1 VNQNVEVQKR
11 RPRSGWE
18 VEQLVNEFEASGA
31 SVTDFCFDHKLS
43 RNVLYRHLERRRLG
57 KVEPK
62 PRRGLVAVSVVEG
75 PGQPEVTVPQTGTSH
90 LGLASPPVQVETGA
104 QCALEIVVRS
114 GHRIQVRP
122 DFDSGTLQR
131 VLSILEKV

>member
-1 VNQNVEVQKR
+1 VNQKVEVQKR
-11 RPRSGWE
+11 RPPRSGWE

-31 SVTDFCFDHKLS
+31 SVTDFCFDHQLS

-62 PRRGLVAVSVVEG
+62 PGRGLVPVSVVGG
-75 PGQPEVTVPQTGTSH
+75 PGQLELTVSQSTSDEGFGSSALQVGT
-90 LGLASPPVQVETGA
+90 AD
-104 QCALEIVVRS
+104 QCALEIVVPS

-122 DFDSGTLQR
+122 DFDSGALQR
-131 VLSILEKV
+131 VLSILEKA